1 MNRHAQ
7 IFATN
12 AADPMEQDNDSRP
25 DTLERKRPHNVFSRD
40 DASSNA
46 ASAHSTPRK
55 RAKQAGKLGHQ
66 DVRDFVPVGGS
77 FSTTAVPMDEAQEN
91 GDEASQAELSPE
103 AAESY
108 RANQAVKEGKEIEED
123 NRLREVPET
132 PSPHNV
138 QAGPPVTWN
147 AVNTTKIR
155 TTLGGSVGKF
165 KALVDEPIVADGVQK
180 KAEDDRELGRFIL
193 PQLSEIY
200 SCKSTNF
207 YLFAATSVAL
217 ARVEGLR
224 IRISAMNP
232 HDGPVSAY
240 KSAKEELHNAE
251 VDYNYCLYFPTDEEF
266 HPPPVSAARN
276 FTPKESNS
284 RERRV
289 RLWDMIEQCMK
300 EGTLQ
305 DLKKGKIRVSSH
317 SGWGQKSASELF
329 EGLEPTGGQSDRE
342 TGHYAKPQDGGGPN
356 EAGKSDSSAA
366 ISANVRPTPT
376 EEGKHRNSEQ
386 ESPVM
391 SQGDDDLY
399 VSDSGAA
406 SNSDNESND
415 SDMDSEGQFEDGDAM
430 MQYSNSEQLAAD
442 EAERDKKTFAVPAIH
457 RARILADLSSHDLN
471 AQLRYFHIT
480 KARED
485 VDKNTPVRCL
495 VCAQEG
501 HMAGLCEFLTCST
514 CGAFNQHMTQACPGN
529 AKCGKCREQGHDE
542 GHCHYKL
549 RRMPR
554 HEIVCDLCQRNGHIE
569 EDCELLWRTSGR
581 PWESNLAH
589 ANVRLSCYEC
599 GRSGHVGNDCPSRK
613 PNKSMGTSTWDGSM
627 GPVSIK
633 STREIKIKGKAT
645 QQDPIDLDDSDDDR
659 ANFFGPKVSVP
670 KPVRKGQIQIVT
682 GRRGSPVHEPTR
694 AHEPTRIDR
703 HVYAD
708 YRHGSFTPVNEVY
721 RNDGVR
727 PPYEQ
732 YPDGGRGNW
741 RAGDEPDYATGQ
753 NDLRYNNYRVTERR
767 SRSPPYREHGGYTGG
782 SSWVPPR
789 PADRRPSTD
798 ANVYRPMPSAA
809 QNAWTRRRV

>member
-1 MNRHAQ
+1 
-7 IFATN
+7 
-12 AADPMEQDNDSRP
+12 MEQDIDSHP
-25 DTLERKRPHNVFSRD
+25 DTLERKRPHNVISRD
-40 DASSNA
+40 DTSNA
-46 ASAHSTPRK
+46 GSAHSTPRK

-77 FSTTAVPMDEAQEN
+77 FSTTAVLKDEAQEN
-91 GDEASQAELSPE
+91 SDEASQVELSPK

-108 RANQAVKEGKEIEED
+108 RSNQAFKEGEELEED
-123 NRLREVPET
+123 NTLRAIPET
-132 PSPHNV
+132 PSPHDV
-138 QAGPPVTWN
+138 QAAPPVTWN

-165 KALVDEPIVADGVQK
+165 KALVDEPILPDGVQK
-180 KAEDDRELGRFIL
+180 KAENDRDRGRFML
-193 PQLSEIY
+193 PQLSKFY
-200 SCKSTNF
+200 SCKSTNL

-217 ARVEGLR
+217 ERVEGLR
-224 IRISAMNP
+224 IQLSAMDP

-276 FTPKESNS
+276 DTPKESDG
-284 RERRV
+284 RERTV
-289 RLWDMIEQCMK
+289 RLWDMIEKCMK

-305 DLKKGKIRVSSH
+305 DLKKEGEMGVSSH
-317 SGWGQKSASELF
+317 YGWGQKSASEWYK
-329 EGLEPTGGQSDRE
+329 GLEPTRGQSDRE
-342 TGHYAKPQDGGGPN
+342 TGYYAKPQDGGGPN
-356 EAGKSDSSAA
+356 EAGKGDSSAA
-366 ISANVRPTPT
+366 VSANVKPTPT
-376 EEGKHRNSEQ
+376 EEGNHRNIEQ

-415 SDMDSEGQFEDGDAM
+415 SDMDSEGQSEDSDAM
-430 MQYSNSEQLAAD
+430 VQYSNSEQLAAD
-442 EAERDKKTFAVPAIH
+442 EVERYKQTFAVPAIH

-480 KARED
+480 KAREE
-485 VDKNTPVRCL
+485 VDINTPVRCL
-495 VCAQEG
+495 VCAKEG
-501 HMAGLCEFLTCST
+501 HMAGLCEFLSCSM
-514 CGAFNQHMTQACPGN
+514 CGAFNQHMTQACPEN

-542 GHCHYKL
+542 GHCPYKL
-549 RRMPR
+549 KRMPR
-554 HEIVCDLCQRNGHIE
+554 HEIICDLCQRNGHIE
-569 EDCELLWRTSGR
+569 EDCELIWRTSGR
-581 PWESNLAH
+581 PWEFNLAH

-599 GRSGHVGNDCPSRK
+599 GRSGHLGNDCPSRR
-613 PNKSMGTSTWDGSM
+613 PHKSMGTSTWDGSM
-627 GPVSIK
+627 GLVSIK

-682 GRRGSPVHEPTR
+682 GRRESPVHQ
-694 AHEPTRIDR
+694 PTRIDKQ
-703 HVYAD
+703 VYAD
-708 YRHGSFTPVNEVY
+708 YSHGSFTPVNEYY
-721 RNDGVR
+721 RNDGPR

-732 YPDGGRGNW
+732 YRDGGRGNW
-741 RAGDEPDYATGQ
+741 RAGNEPDFATGHK
-753 NDLRYNNYRVTERR
+753 DLRHNNYTPTERR
-767 SRSPPYREHGGYTGG
+767 SRSPPYRDHGGYTGG
-782 SSWVPPR
+782 SSWLPPR
-789 PADRRPSTD
+789 TADRRPSAD